1 VESDGR
7 RLYLRLLKFVGPY
20 WRAFGVA
27 VGAMIVLAATEPA
40 MPAMLKPI
48 MDEGFVDKDLDT
60 VAMMSVL
67 LVVIFLVRGAASYT
81 SAFSMAW
88 VAGKVVMDLRNRMF
102 DKLLSL
108 RSSYFDAHPSARL
121 ISKITFDA
129 NQVTEA
135 ASYVVTV
142 LIKDSLAIVGLLGW
156 MFYINWKLAL
166 ISLVAVPVVTVVVY
180 RFSKRLRLMSLK
192 LQETMGEVTQAV
204 DEAITGQKEI
214 RIFGGQAFERVRFSS
229 TANWV
234 RRFQIKFASAGA
246 AVAPIAQLT
255 SGTAAAVILYFAAHQ
270 SIAGEIT
277 IGGFAS
283 FFAAMALLFSP
294 LKRVTGINSRLQK
307 GLAGAQSV
315 FALLDHESESDE
327 GSFDLEQCRGKIEFH
342 DVTFAYTKESGTALE
357 SVSFS
362 IQPGETVAL
371 VGSSGSGKTTI
382 ANLIPRF
389 YQPDSGKISID
400 GRDLQD
406 VRLGSLR
413 EQIALVSQDI
423 VLFDDTLGAN
433 IAYGQTGDADE
444 ARTIAAAKSANAWDF
459 IEQLPEGLSTLIG
472 ENGVRLSG
480 GQRQRVAIARAFFK
494 NSPILILDEATSSL
508 DTVAEQ
514 QISAAIDSLRDGR
527 TTLVIAH
534 KLSTIER
541 ADRIIVLKAGQIV
554 ASGTHSELLRDS
566 QIYAALY
573 RFQFSSQSDEPPVS
587 PTEAGQH

>member
-1 VESDGR
+1 MV
-7 RLYLRLLKFVGPY
+7 
-20 WRAFGVA
+20 
-27 VGAMIVLAATEPA
+27 VLAATEPA
-40 MPAMLKPI
+40 MPALLKPTF
-48 MDEGFVDKDLDT
+48 DNGFVDKDLDT
-60 VAMMSVL
+60 VALMSVL

-81 SAFSMAW
+81 SAFAMAW

-102 DKLLSL
+102 DKLLTL
-108 RSSYFDAHPSARL
+108 PSSYFDTHPSARL

-135 ASYVVTV
+135 ASYVLTV
-142 LIKDSLAIVGLLGW
+142 LVKDTLSILGLLGW
-156 MFYINWKLAL
+156 MFYLNWKLAL

-192 LQETMGEVTQAV
+192 LQVTMGEVTQAV
-204 DEAITGQKEI
+204 DEAIAGQKEI
-214 RIFGGQAFERVRFSS
+214 RIFGGQAYEQKRFSS

-234 RRFQIKFASAGA
+234 RRFQIKFAAAGA

-255 SGTAAAVILYFAAHQ
+255 SATAAAVILYFAAHQ

-294 LKRVTGINSRLQK
+294 LKRVTSINSRLQK

-315 FALLDHESESDE
+315 FALLDYESESDE
-327 GSFDLEQCRGKIEFH
+327 GSTTLGQCRGRVEFQN
-342 DVTFAYTKESGTALE
+342 
-357 SVSFS
+357 VSFS
-362 IQPGETVAL
+362 YLEEFEPALSGLSFSVEPGETIAL

-389 YQPDSGKISID
+389 YEPSAGRILID
-400 GRDLQD
+400 GQDLQD
-406 VRLGSLR
+406 VRLRSLR

-433 IAYGQTGDADE
+433 IAYGQPADTDE
-444 ARTIAAAKSANAWDF
+444 PCIIAAAKSANAWDF
-459 IEQLPEGLSTLIG
+459 IKQLPNGLSTLIG

-480 GQRQRVAIARAFFK
+480 GERQRIAIARAFFR

-508 DTVAEQ
+508 DTIAEQ
-514 QISAAIDSLRDGR
+514 QIGAAIDSLRHGR
-527 TTLVIAH
+527 TTIVIAH
-534 KLSTIER
+534 KLSTIEN
-541 ADRIIVLKAGQIV
+541 ADRILVLDAGQIV
-554 ASGTHSELLRDS
+554 GNGTHSELLHDN
-566 QIYAALY
+566 QIYSALY
-573 RFQFSSQSDEPPVS
+573 RFQFSEHGDAPTS
-587 PTEAGQH
+587 TEAEASQH